1 MPLPRL
7 LKNQSNK
14 SDSKGV
20 RLIDSKFSVKSNNEL
35 PVKPEDMGSIGLVTL
50 LSFFTSLLSNEA
62 VGQRTKAMETSA
74 SASLFAIIFAL
85 ANRNSSTTALN
96 C

>member
-14 SDSKGV
+14 SDSKCV

-35 PVKPEDMGSIGLVTL
+35 PVKPEDMGSIGLVTFEFV
-50 LSFFTSLLSNEA
+50 SFFTSLLLSNEA
-62 VGQRTKAMETSA
+62 VGQRT
-74 SASLFAIIFAL
+74 
-85 ANRNSSTTALN
+85 N
-96 C
+96 